1 MLIASLLVTVLLAVT
16 FGLDR
21 PTRGLVRVPP
31 TPLVD
36 VSTSMTS
43 APAATAPGGP

>member
-1 MLIASLLVTVLLAVT
+1 MLIASLLVSVLLLVT
-16 FGLDR
+16 FDLDR

-36 VSTSMTS
+36 LSSSM
-43 APAATAPGGP
+43 AEPVPDAAGEP